1 MKKNFILYFIFFIL
15 IGCSSKPIVESSTKS
30 QLELR
35 EMQSKKFFNTD
46 VKFLTKAVL
55 QVLQDDEF
63 VINNSDSNLGYFNA
77 KKKLDGGKEEY
88 KFAWYDIYYPIAI
101 YKASTLGMLVKEV
114 NATISIRIYDDHSV
128 IRASFNSD
136 LLDEN
141 GKLQSS
147 RTIDDFKFYQEF
159 FAKVDKALFLEK
171 NNL

>member
-1 MKKNFILYFIFFIL
+1 MKKNFLFCFVLFML
-15 IGCSSKPIVESSTKS
+15 IGCANKPIVESSSKS

-35 EMQSKKFFNTD
+35 EMQSKKIFNTD
-46 VKFLTKAVL
+46 VKFLTKTVL

-63 VINNSDSNLGYFNA
+63 VISNSDSSLGYFNA

-101 YKASTLGMLVKEV
+101 YKASTLSMLVKEV
-114 NATISIRIYDDHSV
+114 NATVSIRVYEDYSV

>member
-1 MKKNFILYFIFFIL
+1 MKKIFILFYIFLFFFF
-15 IGCSSKPIVESSTKS
+15 CSHKPIVESSTKS

-35 EMQSKKFFNTD
+35 DMQSKKIFNTD
-46 VKFLTKAVL
+46 IKFLTKAIL

-63 VINNSDSNLGYFNA
+63 VIVNSDSNLGYFNA
-77 KKKLDGGKEEY
+77 KKKLDGGRESY

-101 YKASTLGMLVKEV
+101 YKVSALGMMVNEI
-114 NATISIRIYDDHSV
+114 NATVSIRIYEEHSV

-136 LLDEN
+136 LIDKD
-141 GKLQSS
+141 GKLESS
-147 RTIDDFKFYQEF
+147 KTIDDSKFYQEF

>member
-1 MKKNFILYFIFFIL
+1 MKKNFLFYFIFFIL
-15 IGCSSKPIVESSTKS
+15 IGCSNKPIVESSTKS

-35 EMQSKKFFNTD
+35 EMQSKKIFNTD

-101 YKASTLGMLVKEV
+101 YKVSTLGMLVKEV
-114 NATISIRIYDDHSV
+114 NATVSIRVYDDHSV

-159 FAKVDKALFLEK
+159 FAKVDKALFLVFI
-171 NNL
+171 NL

>member
-1 MKKNFILYFIFFIL
+1 MKSIFL
-15 IGCSSKPIVESSTKS
+15 IFCISLFFVACSSKPIVERSTKS

-35 EMQSKKFFNTD
+35 EMQSKKISNTD
-46 VKFLTKAVL
+46 INFLSRGIL

-63 VINNSDSNLGYFNA
+63 TILNSDSNLGYFNA
-77 KKKLDGGKEEY
+77 KKKLDGGKESY

-101 YKASTLGMLVKEV
+101 YKASTLSMLVKEI
-114 NATISIRIYDDHSV
+114 NATITIRIYEDHSV

-136 LLDEN
+136 LINED

-147 RTIDDFKFYQEF
+147 KTIEEPRFYQEF
-159 FAKVDKALFLEK
+159 FAKVDKALFLER